1 LASKPDANYCTVNWL
16 ASQPN
21 LCKDNLNY
29 EKNQM
34 RYLDDLIEACET
46 AKLAKP
52 VQEFIMSDLDELKNI
67 KTAIYVIT
75 ELDGDPSKT
84 FEAFKAFKEK
94 TERKCAKINHAS
106 STLYVGSSTTGL
118 HKRIQQHLGNGHKS
132 TYALHLSHW
141 TEGRRIEI
149 KVSEYNVSRTV
160 LQLIEDAKSSM
171 LKPAFGKL
179 GGNNK

>member
-1 LASKPDANYCTVNWL
+1 
-16 ASQPN
+16 
-21 LCKDNLNY
+21 
-29 EKNQM
+29 M

-118 HKRIQQHLGNGHKS
+118 HKRI
-132 TYALHLSHW
+132 
-141 TEGRRIEI
+141 
-149 KVSEYNVSRTV
+149 
-160 LQLIEDAKSSM
+160 
-171 LKPAFGKL
+171 
-179 GGNNK
+179 